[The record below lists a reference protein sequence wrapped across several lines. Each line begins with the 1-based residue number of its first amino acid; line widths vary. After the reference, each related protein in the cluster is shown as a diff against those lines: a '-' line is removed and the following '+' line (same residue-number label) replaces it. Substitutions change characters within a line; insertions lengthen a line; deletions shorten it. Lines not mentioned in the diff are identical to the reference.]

1 MFKRLDAFPKTR
13 EDLRQQSVLGGII
26 TLVASIAAGLL
37 FLGQIY
43 NYCTGV
49 TRHSLKLAESQ
60 WHPVQPLDAT
70 DQLVQMDFAHDG
82 LSFTDPKFRQIH
94 GISSKVITRPLLPN
108 EWQKATGSS
117 AYPSHKD
124 LHMGCTFVGNYRV
137 PRVGGAFTVSL
148 SPTAWREASTILMMG
163 FSFFGGRI
171 QGSKVGLYN
180 TT

>member
-70 DQLVQMDFAHDG
+70 DQLVRGKIVIDFLISFPHITCSQMDFAHDG

-108 EWQKATGSS
+108 EWQKATGSPHIHPTKT
-117 AYPSHKD
+117 YIWVVPS
-124 LHMGCTFVGNYRV
+124 
-137 PRVGGAFTVSL
+137 
-148 SPTAWREASTILMMG
+148 
-163 FSFFGGRI
+163 
-171 QGSKVGLYN
+171 
-180 TT
+180 